1 MYLKTISTINFFY
14 LLISLPSLAAIG
26 KYPIKNFTP
35 DEYKAGI
42 QNIDFAQNRDMDL
55 FVANN
60 LGVLSFNGNEWNAH
74 AYNTGKKQR
83 SLAFDEH
90 TNRLYI
96 GSQGDFGYFE
106 YNWKYVSLIHKIPA
120 NAPDFDEVWDVFIDE
135 RNVYF
140 CTFQGI
146 YVYDG
151 ESISVIKT
159 KGGFN
164 RSFHSSNR
172 LFTQSPDGKLFEIEG
187 AQISNPILQGNRN
200 QIVAGVITRNLGHLI
215 FYNSGLIEYST
226 NYEVND
232 IFPELSKALE
242 GNYVNHVLQL
252 SDARFVISTQR
263 AGLFLF
269 DEQSELIENI
279 SSTDGLQSNACLRS
293 FQDFTGNLWVGMQNG
308 IALIDINSPLKLIDQ
323 NINLQ
328 GSGYEVFEADEGTYY
343 TTSNGIF
350 FLDRNAK
357 KSTFLVGTEGPS
369 YGMQLI
375 NDKLYAGHHT
385 GLFLLEYGNARR
397 SAYTNGLW
405 GIKRLRSRPGYA
417 IGGTYSGLH
426 LFRINEKG
434 ELEEAQ
440 KIDGFSESSR
450 FFEEDRKGKI
460 WVGQYY
466 KGLYQLQLNESLT
479 KATVNK
485 SPKSFDMDIGEHI
498 ILSRIDD
505 ELYLGTDRGIYKV
518 DQASDRIVTD
528 ELFTDVIGK
537 DWVYLLA
544 QDHQKNVHVFT
555 EELVGFF
562 KQLSSNNY
570 AYIPSSLFQ
579 LRQSFNNDLLTVS
592 TNVSN
597 SVYFNANEG
606 FIHYNPDL
614 EERLTIEKQPLVSKI
629 ISLAEDS
636 ILYSRSPFQNR
647 SDSIETI
654 KIIQGT
660 KVLKFVVESF
670 KYKDVN
676 NRQFRYFLKGFDDDY
691 GDWSN
696 VTFKEYTN
704 LTEGNY
710 EFFVQTSNYLGE
722 TVTSNPILIEVN
734 PPFYK
739 SFTARLFYTAL
750 IITFLFLLY
759 RLQRQYYKGKEMS
772 TELAKQEEL
781 AEKQKEVKRLKE
793 EKIESELRHV
803 NNLLAASTMN
813 LVVKNEFMENI
824 KEEIKQ
830 VKLNGQV
837 KDVHKALERIV
848 KEIDSTLKLQE
859 DWKQFEYHFDKVHG
873 DFLSR
878 LTSEFIDLTPGEQ
891 KLSAFLRLKMDT
903 KEIANLMGISLRGV
917 EVARYRLRK
926 KLGLRKNQNLSK
938 FILEY

>member
-1 MYLKTISTINFFY
+1 
-14 LLISLPSLAAIG
+14 
-26 KYPIKNFTP
+26 
-35 DEYKAGI
+35 
-42 QNIDFAQNRDMDL
+42 
-55 FVANN
+55 
-60 LGVLSFNGNEWNAH
+60 
-74 AYNTGKKQR
+74 
-83 SLAFDEH
+83 
-90 TNRLYI
+90 
-96 GSQGDFGYFE
+96 
-106 YNWKYVSLIHKIPA
+106 
-120 NAPDFDEVWDVFIDE
+120 
-135 RNVYF
+135 
-140 CTFQGI
+140 
-146 YVYDG
+146 
-151 ESISVIKT
+151 
-159 KGGFN
+159 
-164 RSFHSSNR
+164 
-172 LFTQSPDGKLFEIEG
+172 
-187 AQISNPILQGNRN
+187 
-200 QIVAGVITRNLGHLI
+200 
-215 FYNSGLIEYST
+215 
-226 NYEVND
+226 
-232 IFPELSKALE
+232 
-242 GNYVNHVLQL
+242 
-252 SDARFVISTQR
+252 
-263 AGLFLF
+263 
-269 DEQSELIENI
+269 
-279 SSTDGLQSNACLRS
+279 
-293 FQDFTGNLWVGMQNG
+293 
-308 IALIDINSPLKLIDQ
+308 
-323 NINLQ
+323 
-328 GSGYEVFEADEGTYY
+328 
-343 TTSNGIF
+343 
-350 FLDRNAK
+350 
-357 KSTFLVGTEGPS
+357 
-369 YGMQLI
+369 
-375 NDKLYAGHHT
+375 
-385 GLFLLEYGNARR
+385 
-397 SAYTNGLW
+397 
-405 GIKRLRSRPGYA
+405 
-417 IGGTYSGLH
+417 
-426 LFRINEKG
+426 
-434 ELEEAQ
+434 
-440 KIDGFSESSR
+440 
-450 FFEEDRKGKI
+450 
-460 WVGQYY
+460 
-466 KGLYQLQLNESLT
+466 
-479 KATVNK
+479 
-485 SPKSFDMDIGEHI
+485 
-498 ILSRIDD
+498 
-505 ELYLGTDRGIYKV
+505 LYLGTDRGIYKV

-837 KDVHKALERIV
+837 KDVQKALEHIV

-926 KLGLRKNQNLSK
+926 KLGLDKHQNLSK